1 MKYKIK
7 LLVLVIA
14 IASLAIFSFASA
26 PTGGFQKPKKE
37 QQLDSIKS
45 VAHADSLKAL
55 KNMKFKVYKKN
66 AHASYYH
73 NKFNGRKT
81 ASGKRFD
88 NNKYTAAHRSLPFGT
103 KLRITNEV
111 NHKSVIIIVTDRG
124 PFTKGREIDLT
135 RRAFLDIAP
144 GPHIGT
150 LRVTIEEIK

>member
-7 LLVLVIA
+7 LLVLATV
-14 IASLAIFSFASA
+14 SLGIYSFTSL
-26 PTGGFQKPKKE
+26 PTGAF
-37 QQLDSIKS
+37 QQLKTEQHPDSIKS

-111 NHKSVIIIVTDRG
+111 NHKW
-124 PFTKGREIDLT
+124 
-135 RRAFLDIAP
+135 
-144 GPHIGT
+144 
-150 LRVTIEEIK
+150 